1 MDLLR
6 PRDVGELLDISEET
20 CVSLY
25 MPSHRAG
32 PETRQDPVRLKNLLG
47 RAEEALL
54 ERGLRRPD
62 ARELL
67 APAERLMGDGEFW
80 QHQGDGLAL
89 FLSGSL
95 GRVYRLPTTF
105 DELVVV
111 NDRFHVKPLLRL
123 LTGDGRFL
131 VLALSRNQI
140 RLLEGTRQTVSEV
153 ELEDVP
159 RSLAEVAVH
168 REMRSVQ
175 WHTGTPG
182 GGGGRRAAVF
192 HGHGPEE
199 DEEIVRKYLRGID
212 QGLRQAVPDERSPLV
227 LVGAEP
233 LPDLYRHVTSY
244 PNVLSEGV
252 AGNPDDLR
260 PEELHERAWAV
271 VEPHFRRETE
281 TAAERYRQANGTGL
295 TAAGAVD
302 VVEPAF
308 HGRVDTLWVAVGIQ
322 RWGRYRPEGGVEV
335 RDRPQPG
342 DQDLLDLAAVQT
354 LFHGGTVYAVDP
366 GDVPDDAP
374 VAALLR
380 Y

>member
-6 PRDVGELLDISEET
+6 PRDVGELLDVSEET

-47 RAEEALL
+47 RAEEELL
-54 ERGLRRPD
+54 GRGLRRPE
-62 ARELL
+62 ARDLL
-67 APAERLMGDGEFW
+67 APAERLMDDGEFW

-95 GRVYRLPTTF
+95 GRVYRLPVPF

-131 VLALSRNQI
+131 VLALSKKQI
-140 RLLEGTRQTVSEV
+140 RMLEGTRQTIDEV

-159 RSLAEVAVH
+159 GSLADVAVH
-168 REMRSVQ
+168 REMRSLQ
-175 WHTGTPG
+175 WHTGAAG

-199 DEEIVRKYLRGID
+199 DEEIIRKYLRSID

-227 LVGAEP
+227 LAGVDP
-233 LPDLYRHVTSY
+233 LLDLYRHLTSY
-244 PNVLSEGV
+244 PHVLPEGV
-252 AGNPDDLR
+252 SGNPDDLR
-260 PEELHERAWAV
+260 PEELHERAWAI
-271 VEPHFRRETE
+271 VEPHFGKATAA
-281 TAAERYRQANGTGL
+281 AAERYRQANGTGL
-295 TAAGAVD
+295 TAAGAVE

-322 RWGRYRPEGGVEV
+322 RWGRYSERGVEV

-354 LFHGGTVYAVDP
+354 LFHGGTVYAVDA